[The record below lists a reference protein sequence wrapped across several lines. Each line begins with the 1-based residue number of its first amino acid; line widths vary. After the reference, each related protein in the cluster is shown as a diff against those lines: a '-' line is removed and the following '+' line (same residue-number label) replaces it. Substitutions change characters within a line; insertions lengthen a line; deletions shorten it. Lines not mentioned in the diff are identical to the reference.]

1 MIARSMASN
10 SPARSPVFAWLA
22 KWNDRPYRVE
32 LPAGI
37 SLNDPKRSELLTEVF
52 YVSSGPRLFVH
63 AIERKLA
70 ARLGIEPGDW
80 IFDVNGVR
88 PKDAKH
94 FASLV
99 ERRGSEASMC
109 LFVRPG
115 FKRFGQPILMISG
128 LIMLCFFVY
137 ELTQHLDR
145 QAMNRLRENLDAR
158 EL

>member
-1 MIARSMASN
+1 MRRMASD
-10 SPARSPVFAWLA
+10 SPPRSRVFAWLA

-52 YVSSGPRLFVH
+52 FVRSGPRLFVH

-88 PKDAKH
+88 I
-94 FASLV
+94 
-99 ERRGSEASMC
+99 E
-109 LFVRPG
+109 
-115 FKRFGQPILMISG
+115 GQNSQRSRTT
-128 LIMLCFFVY
+128 
-137 ELTQHLDR
+137 ELDVI
-145 QAMNRLRENLDAR
+145 RL
-158 EL
+158 